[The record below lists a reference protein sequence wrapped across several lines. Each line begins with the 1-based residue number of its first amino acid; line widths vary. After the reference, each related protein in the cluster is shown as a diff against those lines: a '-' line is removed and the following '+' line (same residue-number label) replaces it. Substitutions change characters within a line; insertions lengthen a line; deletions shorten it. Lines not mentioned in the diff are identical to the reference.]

1 MPHTHALAAWGEDEG
16 ALGMPLR
23 RADRLVSSGIVLAD
37 VC

>member
-1 MPHTHALAAWGEDEG
+1 MLNSHALSAWEEDEG
-16 ALGMPLR
+16 APRMLLR